1 MDAFLWSIAG
11 ALLMFIV
18 STFVERSNKHED
30 DIITELKLDLKEY
43 SLELKALNKELT
55 KFGALVERLDE
66 KTAILPKLRDDVNL
80 LWAKIKSGS

>member
-1 MDAFLWSIAG
+1 
-11 ALLMFIV
+11 MFIV

-43 SLELKALNKELT
+43 SIELKALNKELT

>member
-1 MDAFLWSIAG
+1 MDAFLWSILG
-11 ALLMFIV
+11 ALIMLFV
-18 STFVERSNKHED
+18 SAYVTRSNKHED

-43 SLELKALNKELT
+43 SIELKALNKELT

>member
-1 MDAFLWSIAG
+1 MDAFLWSILG
-11 ALLMFIV
+11 ALIMLFV
-18 STFVERSNKHED
+18 SAYVTRSNKQED